1 MQRNDFYRGT
11 NLIERI
17 TMGRRGTITI
27 PAKMLKE
34 FDLKLNSVLLA
45 ETTEQGILL
54 IPAIESPIERYSE
67 SRIAEF
73 AEEDKLV
80 STILDRL

>member
-1 MQRNDFYRGT
+1 M
-11 NLIERI
+11 IERI

-27 PAKMLKE
+27 PDKMLKE
-34 FDLKLNSVLLA
+34 FDLKQISVLLA

-54 IPAIESPIERYSE
+54 RPAIESPIERYSE

-73 AEEDKLV
+73 AEEEKFV
-80 STILDRL
+80 STILNRL

>member
-1 MQRNDFYRGT
+1 MGNT
-11 NLIERI
+11 EMIERI

-27 PAKMLKE
+27 PAKMLIE

-54 IPAIESPIERYSE
+54 RPANRVPY
-67 SRIAEF
+67 
-73 AEEDKLV
+73 
-80 STILDRL
+80 